1 MGSVKHPYLEK
12 NAEKLEKTQKSSVHI
27 LRTEQKPW
35 TGFKGGE
42 KLATCC
48 LQPQGKS
55 SVREGRGELLL
66 RKCREQ
72 CPQLLSAGLQETA
85 SLKKSCLPQPQ
96 LCGFGSGSL
105 GSALAWLVS
114 VAALWLK
121 ALCQGCSERSCSPQ
135 QSREQGRW
143 GMWGAG
149 RAQRQEVCLERHPC
163 SYCGEKSGIQRA
175 PGCVHELVGRVW

>member
-12 NAEKLEKTQKSSVHI
+12 NAENLEKTQKSSVHT

-66 RKCREQ
+66 HKCREQ
-72 CPQLLSAGLQETA
+72 CPQLLSAGLQENSLPEKELVATA
-85 SLKKSCLPQPQ
+85 TALWVWFRQS
-96 LCGFGSGSL
+96 

-114 VAALWLK
+114 VAALWLR
-121 ALCQGCSERSCSPQ
+121 ALCQGCSARSCSPQ

>member
-1 MGSVKHPYLEK
+1 MLQHREPGTGETMGSVKHPYLEK

-66 RKCREQ
+66 HKCREQ

-85 SLKKSCLPQPQ
+85 SLKKSWLPQPQ

-105 GSALAWLVS
+105 EVLWPGWCLWLPSGSELCAR
-114 VAALWLK
+114 AAL
-121 ALCQGCSERSCSPQ
+121 
-135 QSREQGRW
+135 
-143 GMWGAG
+143 
-149 RAQRQEVCLERHPC
+149 
-163 SYCGEKSGIQRA
+163 
-175 PGCVHELVGRVW
+175 